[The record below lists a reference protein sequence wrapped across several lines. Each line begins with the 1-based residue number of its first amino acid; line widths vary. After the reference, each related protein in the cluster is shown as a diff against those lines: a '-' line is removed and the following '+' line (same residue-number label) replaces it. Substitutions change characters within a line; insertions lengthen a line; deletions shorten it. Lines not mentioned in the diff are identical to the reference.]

1 MARGMHRHR
10 SIRRERLAE
19 HKLETRAR
27 KAPAKVALR
36 ARRDIR
42 AVAAVKATAAG
53 TAHAPWVQSWL
64 SATVGKPY
72 GKLSAADIA
81 AAVA

>member
-10 SIRRERLAE
+10 AIRRERLAE

-27 KAPAKVALR
+27 KAPAKAGLR
-36 ARRDIR
+36 ERKNAR
-42 AVAAVKATAAG
+42 AAAAVKATPAG

-64 SATVGKPY
+64 SATLGKAY
-72 GKLSAADIA
+72 SKLSAAEIS

>member
-10 SIRRERLAE
+10 SIRRENLAV

-36 ARRDIR
+36 DRKDVR
-42 AVAAVKATAAG
+42 AAAAVKATPAG

-72 GKLSAADIA
+72 GKLNAAEIA
-81 AAVA
+81 AAAA